1 MDQISG
7 TTTKVSSFSFR
18 LLPFST
24 FSDHISVL
32 FQKFQ
37 SLILRFSRFKF
48 YFFLTYKNIKP
59 LRHSLFS
66 VSLSLEIQRI
76 LQITCYHT
84 SDREIITNPLF
95 GQTFD
100 LEKSS
105 TPRSRLGFLTST
117 TSLYLSSAF
126 RPCKPSSRVA
136 ERCSWR
142 ANRAAAEEVR
152 DRGEERGLPC
162 IKG

>member
-1 MDQISG
+1 MNFDSWEKKRKKSDPILHFLDQISG

-48 YFFLTYKNIKP
+48 SFLMYKNIKP
-59 LRHSLFS
+59 SHHSLFS
-66 VSLSLEIQRI
+66 VSLSPEIQRI

-117 TSLYLSSAF
+117 TSLYLSS
-126 RPCKPSSRVA
+126 PS
-136 ERCSWR
+136 R
-142 ANRAAAEEVR
+142 ASHPLV
-152 DRGEERGLPC
+152 
-162 IKG
+162 

>member
-1 MDQISG
+1 MNFDSWEKKIKKSDPVLHFLDQISG

-32 FQKFQ
+32 FQK

-48 YFFLTYKNIKP
+48 SFLTYKNIKP
-59 LRHSLFS
+59 SRHSLFS

-105 TPRSRLGFLTST
+105 TSRSRLGFLTST
-117 TSLYLSSAF
+117 TSLYLSS
-126 RPCKPSSRVA
+126 PS
-136 ERCSWR
+136 R
-142 ANRAAAEEVR
+142 ASHPLV
-152 DRGEERGLPC
+152 
-162 IKG
+162 